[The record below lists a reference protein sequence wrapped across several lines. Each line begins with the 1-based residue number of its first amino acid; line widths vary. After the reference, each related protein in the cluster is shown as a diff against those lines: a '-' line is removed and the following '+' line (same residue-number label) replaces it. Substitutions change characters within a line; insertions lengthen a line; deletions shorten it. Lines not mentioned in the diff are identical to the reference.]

1 MVKFWKK
8 KPVLILLFIAAL
20 LSSSFGSAYAAANLE
35 PIKAFFNRGAT
46 FVLNGEAWQ
55 PKDANGKPMSA
66 IYYNGVNY
74 LPVRAV
80 AEALKVPVNFDAAAQ
95 KIYIGDQPGAE
106 TPIFAM
112 PMEIDNIYVVATRD
126 PEETRVN
133 DKPYKQVLKI
143 DQYGDI
149 VFTLDR
155 KYKRLV
161 LDAAIISPGEHDVE
175 FTLYNASEA
184 AGNTALTALET
195 HTASLEDS
203 STRMVFNVAGLE
215 KIKIHVQSH
224 NLNPYIYARIM
235 DTSYFDNETG
245 ASAAER

>member
-1 MVKFWKK
+1 MTKLWRK
-8 KPVLILLFIAAL
+8 KPLLLLLFIVAL
-20 LSSSFGSAYAAANLE
+20 LSSSIGSAYAAANLE

-80 AEALKVPVNFDAAAQ
+80 AEALKVPVNFDAATQ
-95 KIYIGDQPGAE
+95 KIYIGGQPGGR
-106 TPIFAM
+106 TPIFAV
-112 PMEIDNIYVVATRD
+112 PMEIDNIYVIPSRD
-126 PEETRVN
+126 PKDTLVN
-133 DKPYKQVLKI
+133 GKPYKEVLKI

-161 LDAAIISPGEHDVE
+161 LDAAIVSPGEHDVE
-175 FTLYNASEA
+175 FTLYNAGEE
-184 AGNTALTALET
+184 AGNTALTVLET

-203 STRMVFNVAGLE
+203 SARMIFDVTGLD

-235 DTSYFDNETG
+235 DTSYFDSESS
-245 ASAAER
+245 SATEGR